1 MSFKTLPPLLQ
12 FFFCKAFVL
21 CDCAPA
27 LMSSPF
33 APKTCFPGV
42 FFTHYFSLLCVAT
55 KCTRNI
61 SPPLSPPWTAI
72 PILTLTII
80 KTIAMEMGMPIMVMI
95 IFTKV
100 NGAKAWD
107 RPWSSFQLS
116 KEIYKGIFLLLMNI
130 LWRNELTMIVLM
142 YSLACCRCCSVPLA
156 IYTSP
161 SFLVTFA
168 PVWVLMS
175 RRLSPP
181 LPITKPL

>member
-1 MSFKTLPPLLQ
+1 MSFS
-12 FFFCKAFVL
+12 FV
-21 CDCAPA
+21 
-27 LMSSPF
+27 
-33 APKTCFPGV
+33 PKTCFPGV
-42 FFTHYFSLLCVAT
+42 FFTHHFSLRCVST
-55 KCTRNI
+55 KCTWNI
-61 SPPLSPPWTAI
+61 SPLLSPPWWTAI

-80 KTIAMEMGMPIMVMI
+80 KTIAMEMGTPIMIMI

-116 KEIYKGIFLLLMNI
+116 KEIYKGIFLLLINI

-142 YSLACCRCCSVPLA
+142 CSLACCRCCSVPPA